1 GLIPP
6 QGPLRGFTREE
17 ALEVDAGAAQ
27 SPMPLYGAHDAY
39 RSSGV
44 VISTRVVGD
53 TQECRFWAT
62 YTARVT
68 KLLSRYTHGA

>member
-1 GLIPP
+1 MLPN
-6 QGPLRGFTREE
+6 
-17 ALEVDAGAAQ
+17 GA
-27 SPMPLYGAHDAY
+27 SDAY

-44 VISTRVVGD
+44 VISAWIVGD

-62 YTARVT
+62 YTALVT